1 MVSHRKSK
9 IRDMKLPER
18 SDKWA
23 LPDNNIMLVLH
34 LSAGLTRYR
43 GLHPRKAVAA
53 GFQQDVFLHKKNG
66 RKDPRVEL
74 KE

>member
-1 MVSHRKSK
+1 
-9 IRDMKLPER
+9 MKLPER

-66 RKDPRVEL
+66 KKYPGVEL